1 MKWQF
6 SNDAPIYSQ
15 LIAQIKVGIVSGAF
29 PPGERLPSV
38 RDLATEAGVNPNTM
52 QRALTEL
59 ERDGLVYSQRTTGRF
74 VTEDQ
79 AMIAS
84 AKRSLAERHIQAFL
98 EAMSKHYGNAP
109 ALNHVSLAVE
119 PGRIVG
125 LLGPNGSG
133 KTTLIKLANGLL
145 TPSEGEVLVC
155 DMAPGKES
163 HASVSYLPERT
174 CIPTWMSVKQL
185 MDFYGDFYR
194 DFNRKAAEEMLT
206 HLNIRLTQRIK
217 QMSKGTRE
225 KVQLIMVMS
234 RAAKLYLLD
243 EPIGGVDPATRDYI
257 LSTIIGNYNP
267 EAAVIIS
274 THLIADV
281 EKVLDE
287 VIFINQGQVVL
298 QSSVDEIREEKGM
311 SVDAL
316 FREVFK
322 C

>member
-1 MKWQF
+1 MAVLECK
-6 SNDAPIYSQ
+6 
-15 LIAQIKVGIVSGAF
+15 
-29 PPGERLPSV
+29 
-38 RDLATEAGVNPNTM
+38 DL
-52 QRALTEL
+52 
-59 ERDGLVYSQRTTGRF
+59 
-74 VTEDQ
+74 
-79 AMIAS
+79 
-84 AKRSLAERHIQAFL
+84 
-98 EAMSKHYGNAP
+98 SKHYGNAP

-185 MDFYGDFYR
+185 LDFYGDFYR

-206 HLNIRLTQRIK
+206 HLNISLTQRIK